1 MLKEKFESHRQLQ
14 DRCNELIKNKE
25 NVCQSII
32 DYANSMEFLT
42 RFRLFTD
49 YIYQEDNEID
59 ENFGMWKVGHDET
72 VM

>member
-1 MLKEKFESHRQLQ
+1 MLKERFESHLQLQ

-32 DYANSMEFLT
+32 DYANSMEFWT